1 MLIHNVYFTLN
12 DPTEDNIAKLI
23 AEAEKYLKS
32 NSGLVHFAVGKLAKE
47 YNRPVN
53 DHSYD
58 VCLNTVF
65 KDKQAHDEYQVCAE
79 HKQFIANN
87 KDGWKTVRVCDSE
100 C

>member
-12 DPTEDNIAKLI
+12 DPTEENIAHLM

-32 NSGLVHFAVGKLAKE
+32 YPGLVHFAVGKLAKE

-65 KDKQAHDEYQVCAE
+65 KDKQAHDEYQVCDD

-87 KDGWKTVRVCDSE
+87 KESWKNIRVCDSE